1 MLPNLFFNGMR
12 NDHLIWLSACLYY
25 AEDLHG
31 FLRDAVDPFIRR
43 VMDRELVAQFFF
55 IRYWEKGTHIRLR
68 LRGDETLIETVLKP
82 ELEAFFEAYYHNKP
96 SVRGRNFRLDQYKDA
111 SQWAPNNSVQFMP
124 YEPEIERY
132 GGLAGMKVAEQQFEL
147 SSRIAL
153 DILCAYPYDYQR
165 LTGIAIQ
172 LQLALMY
179 ACGCTPEKVVALSD
193 TICRAWLPNAQAWL
207 VTAEPDSRYQHREN
221 VLVLYAARF
230 EQHRNF
236 YVTYVGE
243 LWDALCSGQ
252 AFEEAWMNRWIDGM
266 KNIYTQLREL
276 YVAGR
281 LHVTGERSGAE
292 ETINAVLES
301 YIHMMNNRLGILNRE
316 ESYIAYIIGRSVK
329 ENARLR
335 GAEQQ

>member
-1 MLPNLFFNGMR
+1 MR
-12 NDHLIWLSACLYY
+12 NDRLIWLTACLYY

-43 VMDRELVAQFFF
+43 VMDRELAVQFFF

-68 LRGDETLIETVLKP
+68 FKGNETIMETVLKP
-82 ELEAFFEAYYHNKP
+82 DLSAFFEAYYKDKP
-96 SVRGRNFRLDQYKDA
+96 SVRGRNFRLNQYSDA
-111 SQWAPNNSVQFMP
+111 SQWAPNNSVQFTL
-124 YEPEIERY
+124 YEPETGRY
-132 GGLAGMKVAEQQFEL
+132 GGPAGVEVAEQQFEL
-147 SSRIAL
+147 SSRVAL
-153 DILCAYPYDYQR
+153 DILRLYPPDYQQ

-179 ACGCTPEKVVALSD
+179 ACGYTMEKVIKLSD
-193 TICRAWLPNAQAWL
+193 TICLAWLPNAQAWL
-207 VTAEPDSRYQHREN
+207 MTAEPDSGYQHREN
-221 VLVLYAARF
+221 VLLLYASRF

-236 YVTYVGE
+236 YVTYIGE

-266 KNIYTQLREL
+266 KKVYTQLHEL

-281 LHVTGERSGAE
+281 LHVTEDRSGAE
-292 ETINAVLES
+292 ETINTVLES

-316 ESYIAYIIGRSVK
+316 ESYIAYVIGRSVK

-335 GAEQQ
+335 GAERL